1 MINEFKQFI
10 MRGNVIDLAVGFIMG
25 AAFSGVVK
33 SLVEDIIMPPIGYI
47 LGDVDFSEIYINL
60 SGGDY
65 ESLTAAKEA
74 GAATINVGV
83 FLNVLINFLIVA
95 FAVFLLIKA
104 VNRMMAQM
112 KEEAPPAEPTE
123 KECPHCFTKIP
134 IKATRCP
141 HCTSQLEASKSG

>member
-10 MRGNVIDLAVGFIMG
+10 MRGNVLDLAVGFIMG

-60 SGGDY
+60 SGGNYD
-65 ESLTAAKEA
+65 SLSAAKEA

-83 FLNVLINFLIVA
+83 FINVLINFLIVA

-112 KEEAPPAEPTE
+112 KEEAPPADPTE

-134 IKATRCP
+134 VKATRCP
-141 HCTSQLEASKSG
+141 HCTSQLDTAKSE

>member
-1 MINEFKQFI
+1 MINEFKKFI
-10 MRGNVIDLAVGFIMG
+10 LRGNVLDLAIGFIMG

-60 SGGDY
+60 SGGDFD
-65 ESLTAAKEA
+65 SLTAAKEA

-95 FAVFLLIKA
+95 FAVFMLIKA
-104 VNRMMAQM
+104 VNRMTARM
-112 KEEAPPAEPTE
+112 KAEPPPADPTE
-123 KECPHCFTKIP
+123 KECPHCFTRIP

-141 HCTSQLEASKSG
+141 HCTSKLEGAKIE

>member
-1 MINEFKQFI
+1 MINEFKQFV
-10 MRGNVIDLAVGFIMG
+10 MRGNVLDLAVGFIMG

-60 SGGDY
+60 SGGDFD
-65 ESLTAAKEA
+65 SLTAAKEA

-83 FLNVLINFLIVA
+83 FLNVMINFLIVA
-95 FAVFLLIKA
+95 FAVFMLVKA
-104 VNRMMAQM
+104 VNRMMAELQD
-112 KEEAPPAEPTE
+112 EEPPADPTE
-123 KECPHCFTKIP
+123 KECPHCFSKIP

-141 HCTSQLEASKSG
+141 QCTSQLEAAESA